1 MDLAEILFL
10 VACFFTLTGV
20 GLMLIANFQLR
31 GMFEHMKY
39 YHPNHLSKM
48 GVQNASVAPM
58 SRRVLVFRFFTWRQ
72 YADFNDPKLERC
84 ARRTMVF
91 AIAASIDLLIGL
103 GIGIAA
109 YRQVITV

>member
-1 MDLAEILFL
+1 
-10 VACFFTLTGV
+10 
-20 GLMLIANFQLR
+20 MLIANLQLR
-31 GMFEHMKY
+31 AMFEHMRY
-39 YHPNHLSKM
+39 HHPNHLSKM
-48 GVQNASVAPM
+48 GVNNASVAPM

-72 YADFNDPKLERC
+72 YAEFHDSALERR

-103 GIGIAA
+103 GVGIAA